1 MASSPCHCAHGLL
14 HAGQF
19 FDCVAMS
26 RDSSLAQPSVLAAP
40 ALLLMAVACGLCAG
54 GNYFNQALLHSIALH
69 FGVDDA
75 AAGLSVTLAQ
85 VAYAVGLLFITPLGD
100 KFERRRMAVVLMLLA
115 GVGHAMVG
123 WSSSFAMF
131 MAGTLIA
138 GLFSVASQVLVP
150 MAAALAAPGH
160 AGRNVGLVLS
170 GLLVGILLSRSVAG
184 GLSTLGGWNL
194 VYQVTAITMVLMAV
208 SIRHWLPTSRHAQ
221 PMPYVQVL
229 RSMGALL
236 RTQPALRLRTTAS
249 ALAFASVS
257 VMFATMA
264 LVLSSAPLQ
273 LSDMQIG
280 LVALAGVTGALIA
293 NVAGSWADQGK
304 DRTLLR
310 AGAVA
315 LLLSW
320 LPLWWGQTSVAW
332 FVVGVLVMDL
342 GLQAI
347 NVTNQ
352 SSIASLLPE
361 ARSRM
366 NAVYMTGYFAGAS
379 AGSALGVWAWN
390 LAGWQGACSVG
401 AGLAALAAVSVW
413 RGVRW
418 AKRQQ
423 RSSNIQAA

>member
-1 MASSPCHCAHGLL
+1 MPSPTPK
-14 HAGQF
+14 
-19 FDCVAMS
+19 
-26 RDSSLAQPSVLAAP
+26 AQPTVLAAP
-40 ALLLMAVACGLCAG
+40 ALLLMALACGLCAG

-69 FGVDDA
+69 FDVDDA
-75 AAGLSVTLAQ
+75 AAGLSVTVAQ

-115 GVGHAMVG
+115 AAGHALVG
-123 WSSSFAMF
+123 WSQSFAMF

-138 GLFSVASQVLVP
+138 GLFSVAAQVLVP

-184 GLSTLGGWNL
+184 GLSAIGGWSL
-194 VYQVTAITMVLMAV
+194 VYQVTAVAMVLMALWL
-208 SIRHWLPTSRHAQ
+208 RRALPTSRHPQ
-221 PMPYVQVL
+221 PMPYTQVL
-229 RSMGALL
+229 RSMGQLL

-264 LVLSSAPLQ
+264 LVLSSAPLH
-273 LSDMQIG
+273 LSDAQIG
-280 LVALAGVTGALIA
+280 LVGLAGVTGALIA
-293 NVAGSWADQGK
+293 NMAGSWADKGK
-304 DRTLLR
+304 GNALLR
-310 AGAVA
+310 LGAVT

-320 LPLWWGQTSVAW
+320 WLLWQGQSSVWW
-332 FVVGVLVMDL
+332 FVAGVLVMDL

-352 SSIASLLPE
+352 SSVASLLPE

-401 AGLAALAAVSVW
+401 AGLALLAAISVW
-413 RGVRW
+413 CGVRW
-418 AKRQQ
+418 SKKQQ
-423 RSSNIQAA
+423 SAAVQRA